1 MPPHRIRKLPRVPS
15 AQPPPPPQQ
24 PRLPKQEYLKL
35 EAIWRGYGPGSN
47 NNRGGRTLA
56 AREAQLAADAKKL
69 VSERELLRVRE
80 QDVERLQRETATRSA
95 QSVGISSWAHEF
107 VFGEEGEIMETPMKR
122 SIASMARMLDTGL
135 VDKAAASN
143 AAAAKE
149 LQASIDPAQLAVLDK
164 GASVWYLN
172 GDRMVPS
179 TIMAVHTDE
188 PVPYYTIKEDW
199 QGYEPGYERQTERVK
214 IVPM

>member
-35 EAIWRGYGPGSN
+35 KAIWRGYGPGSN

-80 QDVERLQRETATRSA
+80 EDVERLQRETATRSA

-122 SIASMARMLDTGL
+122 SIASMARMLDTDL
-135 VDKAAASN
+135 VDKAATAWCLPQSWQYILTSRFPITQS
-143 AAAAKE
+143 KR
-149 LQASIDPAQLAVLDK
+149 IGK
-164 GASVWYLN
+164 GTSPGTSV
-172 GDRMVPS
+172 RPS
-179 TIMAVHTDE
+179 V
-188 PVPYYTIKEDW
+188 
-199 QGYEPGYERQTERVK
+199 
-214 IVPM
+214 